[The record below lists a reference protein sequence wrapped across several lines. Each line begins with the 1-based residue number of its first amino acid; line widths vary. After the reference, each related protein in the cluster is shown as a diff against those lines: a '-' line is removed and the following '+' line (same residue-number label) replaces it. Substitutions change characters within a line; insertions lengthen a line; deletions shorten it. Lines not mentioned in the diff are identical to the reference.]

1 MGEPSGSGGKGDG
14 AGHVAVGDI
23 ALFRWAR
30 REALAEVGGER
41 TRVPG
46 LGVFN
51 ASTIVGTTYGG
62 TVEVGA
68 QRVRVLKPTAAD
80 HVRLL
85 KRSAQV
91 ITLKDAG
98 PILAY
103 ASIGAGDTVAEFGVG
118 SGALTIVL
126 LHAVGPGG
134 RVVSVDNNPKH
145 IQSARAN
152 VGATPWSGWWELR
165 EGDARDGVGP
175 LGAEAVVMD
184 LPEPWAALGA
194 AHEALAPGGRIA
206 SFSPT
211 INQAERTVLAL
222 APAGFADART
232 IETLERAH
240 AVREGA
246 TRPEFEMLG
255 HTGYLTFARRL
266 G

>member
-1 MGEPSGSGGKGDG
+1 MGEQSAG
-14 AGHVAVGDI
+14 AIAVGDV
-23 ALFRWAR
+23 ALFRWGR
-30 REALAEVGGER
+30 GEALAEVGAER
-41 TRVPG
+41 TRVAG

-51 ASTIVGTTYGG
+51 SSTLVGTPYGG

-68 QRVRVLKPTAAD
+68 QRVRVLRPTAAD

-98 PILAY
+98 AIVANI
-103 ASIGAGDTVAEFGVG
+103 SVGAGDTVVEFGVG
-118 SGALTIVL
+118 SGAMTIVL
-126 LHAVGPGG
+126 LRAVGPSG

-145 IQSARAN
+145 IGSARAN
-152 VGATPWSGWWELR
+152 VGATPWAGWWELR

-175 LGAEAVVMD
+175 VGADAVVMD
-184 LPEPWAALGA
+184 LPEPWDALGA
-194 AHEALAPGGRIA
+194 AHEALGPGGRIA

-222 APAGFADART
+222 GPAGFGDLRT
-232 IETLERAH
+232 IEVLERAH

-246 TRPEFEMLG
+246 TRPEFDMLG

-266 G
+266 A